1 MNPYMKETKKPT
13 QRPIILLHQPSTL
26 NLHDNIMDSAR
37 TAILKTKRNL
47 NCVKSSLNK
56 DTVHT
61 NKNASS
67 LMDYMNLRKT
77 PNKTQNIKQNNV
89 VFSLLRDAVSL
100 VKDATLSTKA
110 TMKDRKNFKQS
121 TWHFGK

>member
-1 MNPYMKETKKPT
+1 MKETKKPT
-13 QRPIILLHQPSTL
+13 QRPIILPHQLSTL
-26 NLHDNIMDSAR
+26 NLHDNIMDSVR
-37 TAILKTKRNL
+37 TAILKIKRSL

-89 VFSLLRDAVSL
+89 VFSLLKDAVSL

-121 TWHFGK
+121 IWHFGK

>member
-1 MNPYMKETKKPT
+1 
-13 QRPIILLHQPSTL
+13 
-26 NLHDNIMDSAR
+26 MDSVR
-37 TAILKTKRNL
+37 TAILKTKRNP
-47 NCVKSSLNK
+47 NCVKSSLSK
-56 DTVHT
+56 DIVHT

-89 VFSLLRDAVSL
+89 VFSLLKDAVSL
-100 VKDATLSTKA
+100 VKDATLSIKA
-110 TMKDRKNFKQS
+110 TTKDRRNFKQS

>member
-13 QRPIILLHQPSTL
+13 QRLIILLHQPSTL
-26 NLHDNIMDSAR
+26 NLHDNIMDSVR
-37 TAILKTKRNL
+37 TAILKTKRNP
-47 NCVKSSLNK
+47 NCVKNSLNK
-56 DTVHT
+56 DIVHT

-89 VFSLLRDAVSL
+89 VFSLLKDVVSL

-110 TMKDRKNFKQS
+110 TTKDRRNFKQS